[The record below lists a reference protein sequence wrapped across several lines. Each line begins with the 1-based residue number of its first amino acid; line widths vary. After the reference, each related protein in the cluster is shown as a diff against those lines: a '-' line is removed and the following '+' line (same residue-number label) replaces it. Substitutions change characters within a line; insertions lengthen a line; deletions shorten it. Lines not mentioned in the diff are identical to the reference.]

1 MARRNWGIGRLFASW
16 LAYWV
21 LLIIVSARRPLLEYW
36 RLRRSGAHGTVSWS
50 FSGGMMELAL
60 WVVGPPLLIW
70 IVWLATRRR
79 ERSALESM
87 RAR

>member
-1 MARRNWGIGRLFASW
+1 MARRSWGIGRLFASW
-16 LAYWV
+16 IAYWV

-36 RLRRSGAHGTVSWS
+36 RLRRSSAHGTVSWS

-70 IVWLATRRR
+70 IVWLVTRRR